1 MNKIT
6 ISQRNFFL
14 LSFFF
19 PLGRDRDSN
28 NIRSDN
34 ENRPRRRG
42 TERFRGDINQRRN
55 NIGKFAEAGLP
66 LLRDSLWKIK
76 TLN

>member
-6 ISQRNFFL
+6 ISQHNF

-19 PLGRDRDSN
+19 PSVAIAIATTFAWIMRIGQEEGK
-28 NIRSDN
+28 RSISA
-34 ENRPRRRG
+34 G
-42 TERFRGDINQRRN
+42 INQRRN
-55 NIGKFAEAGLP
+55 NIAKFAEANLLDCHYCAVP
-66 LLRDSLWKIK
+66 LKDK